1 MASVYQELVTN
12 YISEGAL
19 RRRPLFSSDTS
30 LSERLESLRA
40 QFVHSASDDGLLRRA
55 NEAAKERLDRNEAA
69 YYDMVCNIITA
80 TEVVS

>member
-19 RRRPLFSSDTS
+19 RRRPAFSSDTN

-40 QFVHSASDDGLLRRA
+40 QFVHSTSDDELLRRA

-69 YYDMVCNIITA
+69 YYDMVCNSITA
-80 TEVVS
+80 TEVIS